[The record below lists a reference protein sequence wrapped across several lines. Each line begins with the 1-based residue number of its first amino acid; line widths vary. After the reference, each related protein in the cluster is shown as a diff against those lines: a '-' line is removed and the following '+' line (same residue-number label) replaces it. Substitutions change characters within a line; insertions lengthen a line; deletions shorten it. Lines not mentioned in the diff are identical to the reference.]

1 MFASLRKTLSLWL
14 REKTGLT
21 ANFLILLCIAVI
33 TALVAFIFLCVSGYA
48 WAAAELGPV
57 LGGLATAGVFL
68 AIAACCLAVSKLSR
82 DHAQQRAVL
91 ERAACS
97 RRTPALMDPKMLRI
111 AMEAGRNFGWQRVIS
126 ITLLGFLAV
135 QLAQEWRYGRTP
147 EETLGG

>member
-57 LGGLATAGVFL
+57 FGGLAAAGVFL
-68 AIAACCLAVSKLSR
+68 AIAGCCLAASKLSR
-82 DHAQQRAVL
+82 DHAQQRTVL
-91 ERAACS
+91 ERAARG
-97 RRTPALMDPKMLRI
+97 RRTPAPMDPKMLKM
-111 AMEAGRNFGWQRVIS
+111 AMEAGRNFGWRRLFP
-126 ITLLGFLAV
+126 ITLLAFLAA
-135 QLAQEWRYGRTP
+135 QLAQEWRYERTP
-147 EETLGG
+147 DKTVGR